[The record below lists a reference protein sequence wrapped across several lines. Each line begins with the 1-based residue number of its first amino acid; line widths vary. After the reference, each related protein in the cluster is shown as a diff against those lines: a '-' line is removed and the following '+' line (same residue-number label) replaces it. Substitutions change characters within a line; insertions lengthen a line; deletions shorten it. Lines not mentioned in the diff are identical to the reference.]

1 MMPAANVIPFPARAA
16 RYEEPLRQ
24 AMTSKGMP
32 VRKGDSVIVT
42 DTSSRKFAG
51 TVSKVSRDD
60 YDAASL
66 LYEVICN
73 DGCRRVVTAD
83 QIVALS

>member
-1 MMPAANVIPFPARAA
+1 
-16 RYEEPLRQ
+16 
-24 AMTSKGMP
+24 MTTTGMP
-32 VRKGDSVIVT
+32 VRKGDCVIVT
-42 DTSSRKFAG
+42 DTANRKFAG

-60 YDAASL
+60 GQATSL

-83 QIVALS
+83 QIEALS

>member
-1 MMPAANVIPFPARAA
+1 MMPAANIIPFPGISCR
-16 RYEEPLRQ
+16 EPLRQ

-32 VRKGDSVIVT
+32 VRKGDSVIVI
-42 DTSSRKFAG
+42 DTAKRKFAG
-51 TVSKVSRDD
+51 TVQKVSRDD
-60 YDAASL
+60 CEVTSV

-83 QIVALS
+83 QIEALS

>member
-1 MMPAANVIPFPARAA
+1 MTACNVIAFPGLGSLYKA
-16 RYEEPLRQ
+16 PLRQ
-24 AMTSKGMP
+24 AMTTSGMP
-32 VRKGDSVIVT
+32 VRKGDSVIIT
-42 DTSSRKFAG
+42 DTAKRKFAG

-60 YDAASL
+60 GRARCQ

-83 QIVALS
+83 QIEALS